1 MMGLFLL
8 FYSGD
13 FMTLEEYIGNPEL
26 FELLREYHKGDNYQ
40 IINNP
45 NSESNTCYIF
55 FSSHGLYLTKKPQE
69 VQQILDS
76 DHYEWTSIAGNK
88 RLLEKAKKIIFL
100 RDVYRG
106 LYLYGINDEIN
117 TVDKI
122 KEFLLKETEGMDVI
136 LAGSSGGGY
145 MALVM
150 AGLLPNTKRVLSL
163 GGVVE
168 TDTLKTYGNLYEFI
182 KDDVQYPN
190 IASLINKDCY
200 YIHFHGVYNS
210 YDEPNADILKKSVAP
225 EKLISIG
232 ILTSGHAPRADYATL
247 LKLLTYS
254 DEKIGLLVG
263 FCKENNT
270 YPNAESI
277 II

>member
-8 FYSGD
+8 FYFGD

-26 FELLREYHKGDNYQ
+26 FELLRKYHKDDNYR

-106 LYLYGINDEIN
+106 LYLHGINDEIN
-117 TVDKI
+117 TIWSFV
-122 KEFLLKETEGMDVI
+122 LKF
-136 LAGSSGGGY
+136 SHS
-145 MALVM
+145 
-150 AGLLPNTKRVLSL
+150 
-163 GGVVE
+163 
-168 TDTLKTYGNLYEFI
+168 
-182 KDDVQYPN
+182 
-190 IASLINKDCY
+190 
-200 YIHFHGVYNS
+200 
-210 YDEPNADILKKSVAP
+210 
-225 EKLISIG
+225 
-232 ILTSGHAPRADYATL
+232 
-247 LKLLTYS
+247 
-254 DEKIGLLVG
+254 
-263 FCKENNT
+263 
-270 YPNAESI
+270 
-277 II
+277 